1 MQRHLYLACYDISD
15 PRRLHKVHK
24 IVQAYAIG
32 GQKSFYE
39 CWLTEDDRTELLSR
53 VESAFD
59 PDEDQ
64 FRLFR
69 LDSEPETIFM
79 GVASRQNMK
88 PLMVV

>member
-15 PRRLHKVHK
+15 PKRLRKVHR

-39 CWLTEDDRTELLSR
+39 CWLTEVDRTELLDR
-53 VESAFD
+53 VQAAFD
-59 PDEDQ
+59 PEEDQ

-69 LDSEPETIFM
+69 LDPNAETIFM
-79 GVASRQNMK
+79 GIARRQSLQ
-88 PLMVV
+88 PFMVV